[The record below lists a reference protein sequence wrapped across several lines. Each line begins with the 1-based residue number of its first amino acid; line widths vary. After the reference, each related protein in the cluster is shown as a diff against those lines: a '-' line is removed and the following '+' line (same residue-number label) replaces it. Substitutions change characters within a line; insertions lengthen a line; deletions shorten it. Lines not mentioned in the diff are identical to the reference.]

1 MNKRKSLG
9 FTLIELIAVLIILG
23 LIASIVA
30 PNVMKRVGG
39 ARAKTARVQVE
50 ELGAALDLFFLEL
63 GRYPSSDEGLQ
74 ALVEQ
79 PSDAPQW
86 NGPYLKKTKVP
97 EDPWGNSYRYESP
110 GKHGD
115 YDLASLGADNAEGGE
130 DDNADVASWE

>member
-1 MNKRKSLG
+1 MNGKRSLG

-39 ARAKTARVQVE
+39 ARAKTARVQLE
-50 ELGAALDLFFLEL
+50 ELGAALDLYFLEL
-63 GRYPSSDEGLQ
+63 GQYPSSEEGLE
-74 ALVEQ
+74 ALIEQ
-79 PSDAPQW
+79 PSEAPQW
-86 NGPYLKKTKVP
+86 NGPYLKKSKVP
-97 EDPWGNSYRYESP
+97 DDPWGNPYRYEFP

-130 DDNADVASWE
+130 GDNADVTSWE